1 MLWLFNLIWPKQRYT
16 NFILAI
22 LFVIY
27 PGFLWWTGGFEFQA
41 YVLSLSLQVYSIVF
55 TLKAIKSNMKWRQVV
70 WTVSAILFGW
80 GYLALVEYAIGME
93 IFRLLCVYLLVRRK
107 IRPDGLWKSLAATIR
122 ASAVFLIIPL
132 AFLTW
137 YQFFFDNWR
146 GAQNAGV
153 QIGRL
158 LTSPLTG
165 LWAGIRLLQSTLN
178 VALLAWFVPFQE
190 NFFIIRLKDMFI
202 GILFAIIVVFV
213 LYLVNYVGQDR
224 NSKDTDVDSS
234 TINWQADSLWVGF
247 LGILAGVLPIVMA
260 NRSITFES
268 FSHYA
273 LPASL
278 PAVMFIGALIFSI
291 SPEWVQLFVL
301 SVLLGIATLTHHA
314 VAARSLN
321 EGKAVIDFWW
331 QVTWRVSSMHA
342 GTTLAVVYPDM
353 DYFDNSEYVW
363 GPANFIYY
371 PQMQSQSP
379 LEVPISALV
388 MNSESLKN
396 ILVGSDE
403 REMTDKV
410 ITNTSMLFN
419 YKNIL
424 IMTQPSIDSCVHIID
439 KRWPTISVY
448 DGPFVIAASP
458 KSQVEGIVTNSSV
471 HVPPASIFGTEPVR
485 EWCYYFEKADM
496 ARQQG
501 AWLEITRL
509 GDEVNKLGFHPNDQI
524 EWMPFLQAYALLGD
538 QKKLK
543 DISTRINSEKF
554 YKKQACDIL
563 RAMPEY
569 GYTLQPE
576 MIRFTDELFCSE
588 K

>member
-1 MLWLFNLIWPKQRYT
+1 
-16 NFILAI
+16 
-22 LFVIY
+22 
-27 PGFLWWTGGFEFQA
+27 
-41 YVLSLSLQVYSIVF
+41 
-55 TLKAIKSNMKWRQVV
+55 
-70 WTVSAILFGW
+70 
-80 GYLALVEYAIGME
+80 
-93 IFRLLCVYLLVRRK
+93 
-107 IRPDGLWKSLAATIR
+107 
-122 ASAVFLIIPL
+122 
-132 AFLTW
+132 
-137 YQFFFDNWR
+137 
-146 GAQNAGV
+146 
-153 QIGRL
+153 
-158 LTSPLTG
+158 
-165 LWAGIRLLQSTLN
+165 
-178 VALLAWFVPFQE
+178 
-190 NFFIIRLKDMFI
+190 
-202 GILFAIIVVFV
+202 
-213 LYLVNYVGQDR
+213 
-224 NSKDTDVDSS
+224 
-234 TINWQADSLWVGF
+234 
-247 LGILAGVLPIVMA
+247 
-260 NRSITFES
+260 
-268 FSHYA
+268 
-273 LPASL
+273 
-278 PAVMFIGALIFSI
+278 
-291 SPEWVQLFVL
+291 
-301 SVLLGIATLTHHA
+301 
-314 VAARSLN
+314 
-321 EGKAVIDFWW
+321 
-331 QVTWRVSSMHA
+331 MHA

-439 KRWPTISVY
+439 KRWPTISVN
-448 DGPFVIAASP
+448 DGPFIIAASS
-458 KSQVEGIVTNSSV
+458 KSQVESIVTDSSV
-471 HVPPASIFGTEPVR
+471 HVPPVSIFGTEPVR